1 MTEPE
6 RTPHT
11 AERAEGDP
19 PEDDGGTGG
28 RTPHP
33 EEPAEGGDTGG
44 DTGGGADTP
53 DA

>member
-1 MTEPE
+1 MTEPH
-6 RTPHT
+6 RTPHS

-19 PEDDGGTGG
+19 PGDDETDG

-33 EEPAEGGDTGG
+33 EEPAEGADIE
-44 DTGGGADTP
+44 DGGAETP